1 MVLVCSCILCMHDP
15 ILYYFFHRISKSIY
29 LLNVVFSLLHSFGA
43 FPFIY
48 IYLNNS
54 SAKGEKSPHLTHIV
68 YQSTTTPV
76 LHRVNVQSLCCW
88 QVTPW
93 QHSLCDTHLSS
104 RGSLAGVCKAYVLFH
119 AAHVGSVITFGV
131 RIEKRQRIKAQINY
145 TGI

>member
-1 MVLVCSCILCMHDP
+1 MVLVLSCIHCMHDLT
-15 ILYYFFHRISKSIY
+15 LYYFFHKISKSIY
-29 LLNVVFSLLHSFGA
+29 LLHVASSLSHSYGA
-43 FPFIY
+43 SSCKF
-48 IYLNNS
+48 LNFRYS